1 MKKISLFLGI
11 FLISYTGFSQ
21 SKPTVE
27 LNKKLVY
34 SLKDR
39 SSSEQNFGYDIS
51 IYLGSKKTNLIE
63 INYASYYYETL
74 MYKEG
79 KRIPLNPFG
88 LERNVVVKND
98 KMYNSFAES
107 PLFDAKVELVAM
119 NKSDVIFNIPCNYYE
134 IKSTDDNFSSP
145 FFETCLCIDEKNE
158 TKNLKSLLPSVSI
171 DGLILALK
179 KIDSDESF
187 ELTDMKNVSIKLDF
201 DFDKEYKDLEEK
213 YLAQKAASEAEYEA
227 YAVDS
232 IAVTEAVPYYGEDSY
247 YDYYSDP
254 LCNTYEYFQDMDAN
268 LLNIANLIKDTG
280 CTLLYADSDYD
291 GIKDYKREEVI
302 KIYEKHIK
310 SSVKSFVK
318 SKAITKK
325 EGKTLTASLEKVLE
339 AAKKYNPKELESSQA
354 VDAADYAYA
363 VADTAAVAYDE
374 YDFYT
379 KYESVYKDMVS
390 EPVSLAAE
398 LNDSKE
404 LFKDNMP
411 QYCSELSQKIPQFED
426 KKLYYEVYNLVGQI
440 CDLYIYQNGGYV
452 DYFTTINSFRK
463 SLLEI
468 ENKREK
474 MSKKDQKLLKEYLN
488 SLD

>member
-39 SSSEQNFGYDIS
+39 SSSEQDFGYDIS

-374 YDFYT
+374 YDFST